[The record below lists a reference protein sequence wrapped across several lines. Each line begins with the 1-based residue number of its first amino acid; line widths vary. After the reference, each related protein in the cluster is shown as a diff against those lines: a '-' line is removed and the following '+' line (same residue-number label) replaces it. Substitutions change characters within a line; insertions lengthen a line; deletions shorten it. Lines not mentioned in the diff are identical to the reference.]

1 MKSED
6 EKKRGEG
13 EKKRSS
19 GPFPPMFMR
28 RGVAVGNGRMV
39 LRPRLCARGCGDSSH
54 AESGC
59 GGRGRCWRQ
68 AGRAIA
74 TRSGLLMSDEKSMPT
89 RELLHLGAEVAGL
102 GWRGGCVRWT

>member
-1 MKSED
+1 MTTR
-6 EKKRGEG
+6 RGKE
-13 EKKRSS
+13 EQR
-19 GPFPPMFMR
+19 PFFSMFMP
-28 RGVAVGNGRMV
+28 RGVAAGNGEMVV
-39 LRPRLCARGCGDSSH
+39 LRPKLCARGDGDSSH
-54 AESGC
+54 AASGC
-59 GGRGRCWRQ
+59 VGWERYWRQ